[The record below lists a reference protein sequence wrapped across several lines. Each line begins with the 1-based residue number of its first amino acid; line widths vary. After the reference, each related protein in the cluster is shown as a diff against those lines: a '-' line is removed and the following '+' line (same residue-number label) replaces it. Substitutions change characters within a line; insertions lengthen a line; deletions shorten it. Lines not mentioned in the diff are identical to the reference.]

1 MIPPDQRRIQTG
13 FDYSRLVAYEL
24 GDQAVEAVIR
34 QFERGLGC
42 GHPAAGVILEILR
55 SEPGRTMTF
64 APPGVPLSRL
74 DRFEDGYALDLDPFD
89 PYGWSTI
96 WAQHIVDR
104 LTGSANPYVVSLDL
118 NVRGR
123 SDGFWTHESNWEATR
138 RFRSTLLWVGD
149 LEMQAAQG
157 AAALDVPTV
166 HEMLGITNQLWAMN
180 VIAGDSPIP
189 LPLIPTSKRLT
200 QRWCVPS
207 PATARSWWCSP
218 TNATTDSS
226 SGNGRPVATG
236 FHVSRSPSRTLAEA
250 PAMQS
255 EWCT

>member
-24 GDQAVEAVIR
+24 GDQAVEAVMR
-34 QFERGLGC
+34 QFERGLDY

-74 DRFEDGYALDLDPFD
+74 HGFEDGYALDLDPFD

-118 NVRGR
+118 NIRGR
-123 SDGFWTHESNWEATR
+123 SNAFWTHESSWEAAR

-189 LPLIPTSKRLT
+189 LPGTHFEAVDPEVVCSLARDCTLVVVQPYECHDGFLFWERL
-200 QRWCVPS
+200 
-207 PATARSWWCSP
+207 
-218 TNATTDSS
+218 
-226 SGNGRPVATG
+226 
-236 FHVSRSPSRTLAEA
+236 SRGDRLPRLE
-250 PAMQS
+250 
-255 EWCT
+255 